1 MSIWAKQPLLN
12 LGEDF
17 RLLARVD
24 RDVRQQQAVNRRLH
38 EIKVGDIIL
47 KQLGGMGR
55 LKAMI
60 GAKNFVALPK
70 GVAFKWPARQ
80 RSKGNYVEITLRPDD
95 TYDMQFQTVGRM
107 GDSKKREKY
116 TGLYADML
124 IKVFSKQT
132 GLALRL

>member
-1 MSIWAKQPLLN
+1 MSIWATKPLDPI
-12 LGEDF
+12 GEDF
-17 RLLARVD
+17 RILAKVD
-24 RDVRQQQAVNRRLH
+24 RDVKHKQAVERRLN

-60 GAKNFVALPK
+60 GARHFVALPK

-80 RSKGNYVEITLRPDD
+80 RSKGNYVEITLRGDD

-124 IKVFSKQT
+124 IKTFSKQT